1 MPVTSDTTSVPVEAA
16 DMSYETSPSAGPDH
30 NMIPVPSEVSSVSA
44 QPAAMPAT
52 NPNPKPSAQSNT
64 NPNQQKRPLND
75 LEKSDIGQVF
85 KDMIKSHQK
94 VTVEA
99 VRGKLKNSTKL
110 QHLLTIDAMDVKV
123 ADRVRLC
130 QTKSKS
136 EAGGES
142 KSESRPKRIPAT
154 SKYRAVQA
162 AISQV
167 NEYDIERKEVETGNR
182 QEWSEE
188 DTKNTKKTLKRRK
201 HVRKGGS
208 KVVLEQKRQPEGHS
222 HAKRSLKMSG

>member
-1 MPVTSDTTSVPVEAA
+1 
-16 DMSYETSPSAGPDH
+16 
-30 NMIPVPSEVSSVSA
+30 
-44 QPAAMPAT
+44 
-52 NPNPKPSAQSNT
+52 
-64 NPNQQKRPLND
+64 
-75 LEKSDIGQVF
+75 
-85 KDMIKSHQK
+85 MIKSHEK

-110 QHLLTIDAMDVKV
+110 QHLLTIDGMDVKV
-123 ADRVRLC
+123 AYRVRLC

-167 NEYDIERKEVETGNR
+167 NSSEVDEYDIESEEVETGTR
-182 QEWSEE
+182 QEWSEV
-188 DTKNTKKTLKRRK
+188 DAKNIQENLEKEKTCPKKMAIKWFFNKNDNLKDILRRNGLKRCQDK
-201 HVRKGGS
+201 
-208 KVVLEQKRQPEGHS
+208 
-222 HAKRSLKMSG
+222 LKNEWKKLKKK

>member
-1 MPVTSDTTSVPVEAA
+1 
-16 DMSYETSPSAGPDH
+16 
-30 NMIPVPSEVSSVSA
+30 
-44 QPAAMPAT
+44 
-52 NPNPKPSAQSNT
+52 
-64 NPNQQKRPLND
+64 
-75 LEKSDIGQVF
+75 
-85 KDMIKSHQK
+85 MIKSHEK

-110 QHLLTIDAMDVKV
+110 QHLPTIDGMDVKV

-154 SKYRAVQA
+154 SKYQAVQA

-167 NEYDIERKEVETGNR
+167 NSSEVDEYDIESEEVETGTR

-188 DTKNTKKTLKRRK
+188 DAKNIQENLEKEKTCPKKMAIKWFFNKNDNLKDILRRNGLKRCQDK
-201 HVRKGGS
+201 LKNEWKKS
-208 KVVLEQKRQPEGHS
+208 KK
-222 HAKRSLKMSG
+222 K